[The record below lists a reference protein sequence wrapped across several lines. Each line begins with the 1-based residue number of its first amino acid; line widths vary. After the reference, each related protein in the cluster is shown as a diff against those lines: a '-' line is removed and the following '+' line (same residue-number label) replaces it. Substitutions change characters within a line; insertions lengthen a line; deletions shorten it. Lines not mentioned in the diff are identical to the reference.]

1 MTAQGVSM
9 ASANGRPWRRVTAQ
23 LRELAAASGA
33 ACGLCGHRIDLDLP
47 AEHKMSFTA
56 DHIVPRSKG
65 GQDTLDNARPAHRT
79 CNSSRGNRAH
89 EAPMPTSRRW

>member
-1 MTAQGVSM
+1 M

-33 ACGLCGHRIDLDLP
+33 ACWLCGHRIDLGLP
-47 AEHKMSFTA
+47 ARHKMSFTA

-65 GQDTLDNARPAHRT
+65 GPDTLDNARPAHRT